1 MSPTLLT
8 SEHLVR
14 VDTTAQIKSH
24 PLLPNFQQQYETFS
38 MIRFLVFLIWL
49 LCIPISAI
57 ADVLEDASKFTVRV
71 RTSIEYSF
79 AEDDAGT
86 GKAAAFI
93 VDAIN
98 WGAHTITLPS
108 GMLFDAATAPTF
120 TAAGTDKLAI
130 LKDKDEV
137 FSMFIIG
144 QAIA

>member
-1 MSPTLLT
+1 MSLTLLT
-8 SEHLVR
+8 SGHLVR

-24 PLLPNFQQQYETFS
+24 PFLPNFQQRYEAFS

-86 GKAAAFI
+86 GRAAAFL
-93 VDAIN
+93 VDVDN
-98 WGAHTITLPS
+98 RYLVTNAHVSGRGNATI
-108 GMLFDAATAPTF
+108 
-120 TAAGTDKLAI
+120 
-130 LKDKDEV
+130 
-137 FSMFIIG
+137 
-144 QAIA
+144 